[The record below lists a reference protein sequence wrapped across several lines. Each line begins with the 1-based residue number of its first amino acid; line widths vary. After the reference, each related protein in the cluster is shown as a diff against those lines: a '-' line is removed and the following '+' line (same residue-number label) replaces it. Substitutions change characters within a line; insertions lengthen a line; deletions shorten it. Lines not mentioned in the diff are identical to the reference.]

1 VRIRY
6 VLHNA
11 YVTGGTIRTV
21 INQANALCADH
32 DVEIASVYRSKATPS
47 FAIDPRVRLVPLT
60 DLRSDGTRRVQPAD
74 GGKRLLR
81 KFRRLK
87 TPFPHGLDFR
97 YRRWDPVVD
106 AAIVRY
112 FRAEKSGVLI
122 TTRPALNL
130 LSARWAPK
138 RLIRIG
144 QDHMNLGTY
153 KPALRDALVRAYP
166 RLDAVTVLT
175 EHDLADYR
183 AALGGGVRVARIPNG
198 IPPVPDRPAVP
209 EGKVLVAAGR
219 LAPQKGFDLLIDA
232 YAKVHARHPDWRL
245 DIFGPGDLKA
255 DLEARIAAH
264 ELTGAARL
272 RGVTA
277 RLPEELSA
285 AGMFVLSSR
294 FEGLPMVLLEAMTL
308 GVPAVAFDCPTGP
321 AEIIENGR
329 NGLLVPPQDTGA
341 LADGICELIEHPELR
356 ARMRTAA
363 RESSARYSMPA
374 VRDLWEEL
382 FRDLAAQRG

>member
-1 VRIRY
+1 
-6 VLHNA
+6 
-11 YVTGGTIRTV
+11 
-21 INQANALCADH
+21 
-32 DVEIASVYRSKATPS
+32 
-47 FAIDPRVRLVPLT
+47 
-60 DLRSDGTRRVQPAD
+60 
-74 GGKRLLR
+74 
-81 KFRRLK
+81 
-87 TPFPHGLDFR
+87 
-97 YRRWDPVVD
+97 VD

-112 FRAEKSGVLI
+112 FRAERSGVLI

-130 LSARWAPK
+130 LSAGWAPK
-138 RLIRIG
+138 GLIRIG

-153 KPALRDALVRAYP
+153 KPALRDALVAAYP

-175 EHDLADYR
+175 EQDLADYR

-198 IPPVPDRPAVP
+198 IPPFPDRPAVP

-245 DIFGPGDLKA
+245 DIFGHGDLQP

-264 ELTGAARL
+264 GLTGAARL

-321 AEIIENGR
+321 AEIIENGS
-329 NGLLVPPQDTGA
+329 NGLLIRPQDTGA
-341 LADGICELIEHPELR
+341 LADGICELIERPELR
-356 ARMRTAA
+356 ARMRIAA